1 VLRVSNLVELKTRPA
16 AISESVVAR
25 LEEVL
30 AEARSGKIVSVAIA
44 GVEVDG
50 GIVSA
55 WSETDDFGKLLGA
68 VARLEFR
75 INANQ
80 DVK

>member
-1 VLRVSNLVELKTRPA
+1 MSNLVELKTRPVLVN
-16 AISESVVAR
+16 ESVVAR

-30 AEARSGKIVSVAIA
+30 AEARAGKIASVAIA
-44 GVEVDG
+44 GVESDG
-50 GIVSA
+50 SIVSA

-68 VARLEFR
+68 VARLQFR